1 MKCKNCGAEID
12 GNFCPNCGISL
23 SLQEEMNEKDFLK
36 KEKDSET
43 EQKKKY
49 TFLSKKIISKSEK
62 QYEAELGNNILKVSP
77 VSKKQGCIGEIE
89 IENIQSINM
98 CTMLAPVAI
107 LAFFIIVLCLS
118 FIDLHLAG
126 YLLIYII
133 YWAIVI
139 IGGFVNKKVE
149 IASSKGSVIFY
160 SNSGKKVKKFIEDI
174 KCDINFKGNIHK
186 YISKLHTGLL
196 ILIGICMIVSMIKTS
211 NNDNEKLSYIQNY
224 ELMEDSIT
232 LKQILEYHWK
242 GGKWSSFVGGDE
254 FERATRVV
262 QYKLDEKNIIQFQL
276 ENDSIKNKE
285 LGNVY
290 LVIEGNQIKEADDI
304 NEALDEMYY
313 DYSLSKKSQSQEPKN
328 QESKNPESQNPETDT
343 AISQKEGVVTVPITF
358 VNNIGVDIY
367 SLYASAADTNNWEE
381 DILELDILEYLSAFQ
396 VDFTYETS
404 QTKWDF
410 AIKDSEGNMIEFYDM
425 DFNDYDSSGATIIL
439 NGDGTA
445 DIFEG
450 SSGWENIL
458 QEILNEEY
466 RLLAG
471 TYSKAEDTPQSEFP
485 DSMDIEIY
493 DSPNGNVIGFIL
505 SESISE
511 GGNHYNTDWYGDLI
525 YENGEYYSIDADG
538 RRAVLDVYWYGD
550 LYTID
555 FYIDGVLY
563 KTYYKDA

>member
-12 GNFCPNCGISL
+12 GNFCPNCGTNL

-62 QYEAELGNNILKVSP
+62 QYEAELGNNTLKVFP

-98 CTMLAPVAI
+98 CTMLAPAAI
-107 LAFFIIVLCLS
+107 LAFFIMVFCLS
-118 FIDLHLAG
+118 FIDLHLTG

-133 YWAIVI
+133 YWVIVI

-149 IASSKGSVIFY
+149 VLSGKGAIIFY

-186 YISKLHTGLL
+186 YISKLHAGLL
-196 ILIGICMIVSMIKTS
+196 ILIGICMIVSMVKTF

-224 ELMEDSIT
+224 ELMEDGIT

-262 QYKLDEKNIIQFQL
+262 QYELDEKNMIQFQL

-290 LVIEGNQIKEADDI
+290 LIIEGNQVKDADDI
-304 NEALDEMYY
+304 NEALDEMYN
-313 DYSLSKKSQSQEPKN
+313 DYSLSKKSQN
-328 QESKNPESQNPETDT
+328 QESKNPELQNSEADT
-343 AISQKEGVVTVPITF
+343 AISKKEDVVTVSITF
-358 VNNIGVDIY
+358 VNNTGVDIY

-381 DILELDILEYLSAFQ
+381 DILELDILEYLSVCK
-396 VDFTYETS
+396 VDYTYETS

-425 DFNDYDSSGATIIL
+425 DFNDYDNDSSGATIIL

-445 DIFEG
+445 NIFEG

-458 QEILNEEY
+458 QEILNEEHG
-466 RLLAG
+466 LLAG
-471 TYSKAEDTPQSEFP
+471 TYNKAEDPPQSEFP
-485 DSMDIEIY
+485 DIMDIEIY
-493 DSPNGNVIGFIL
+493 DSPEGNVIGSVF
-505 SESISE
+505 SQFVYE
-511 GGNHYNTDWYGDLI
+511 GGSHYNMDWYGDLM
-525 YENGEYYSIDADG
+525 YEKGEYYSIDADG

-563 KTYYKDA
+563 KTYYKDT